1 MTITVTGSR
10 DTITKTITARTVA
23 AISLFATS
31 TATIQLGPT
40 IRQPT
45 ITVAA
50 TTTVIK
56 STIVVLLSTTVTT
69 ITTST
74 VVSIELRPHSFTRT
88 YVSRNDTI
96 FDGYNGIESQRGNL
110 GRGVFCPGMSIAFL
124 VLNHPDKVRMALIP
138 PAWFVVRGINYGK
151 CLGFS

>member
-1 MTITVTGSR
+1 MAIGYDSELAFITGSR
-10 DTITKTITARTVA
+10 DTITKIIIARTVA

-56 STIVVLLSTTVTT
+56 STIVVLLSTTLTT

-74 VVSIELRPHSFTRT
+74 VVSIEPRPSET

-96 FDGYNGIESQRGNL
+96 FDSHNGIESQCDNL
-110 GRGVFCPGMSIAFL
+110 GRGVFYPGMSIAFL
-124 VLNHPDKVRMALIP
+124 MLNHPDKVRIALIP
-138 PAWFVVRGINYGK
+138 PAWFVVRGIN
-151 CLGFS
+151 